1 MSSGEDSVTG
11 LTEMPSVA
19 PPGLWA
25 LTRAFAWVGVISM
38 GGGRFA
44 FYFNEIV
51 TRRRWLSEDELIE
64 QYGLANLLPG
74 PNIGNWAT
82 LLGQRLRGLPG
93 AVLALAATLAPGAAL
108 MLLLSAVYFSRGQ
121 VPAFTPIFKG
131 IAPAAAG
138 LTIGTSLQI
147 AWKQGRTPV
156 AFALAAATVAAILVF
171 KLPPLLA
178 IGGLGVAAS
187 GYFRLRGAA
196 Q

>member
-1 MSSGEDSVTG
+1 MDSVEGAAVTPAEPPR
-11 LTEMPSVA
+11 TAS
-19 PPGLWA
+19 PGLWA

-44 FYFNEIV
+44 FYFNELV
-51 TRRRWLSEDELIE
+51 TRRRWFDEDELIE
-64 QYGLANLLPG
+64 QYALANLLPG

-82 LLGQRLRGLPG
+82 LLGQRLRGVRG

-108 MLLLSAVYFSRGQ
+108 MLLLSAIYFSRGQ

-147 AWKQGRTPV
+147 VWRQGRTP
-156 AFALAAATVAAILVF
+156 AALLLAALTVAAILVLE
-171 KLPPLLA
+171 LPPLLT
-178 IGGLGVAAS
+178 IGVLGVAAS
-187 GYFRLRGAA
+187 AGFRLRGAA
-196 Q
+196 R